1 MLYQAKNWYTHGSSN
16 ERSDRSVKGKSN
28 LLDINDMNK
37 KTNTGCVVRQ
47 RAVIE
52 GPGWNLINVT
62 YSISVT

>member
-1 MLYQAKNWYTHGSSN
+1 MLYQAKNWYTHGSPI

-28 LLDINDMNK
+28 LLDRNDMNK

-62 YSISVT
+62 YLISVT